1 MSIILL
7 AILLGAPADKPA
19 DAAQVPT
26 PATQCAEGGRNKSSE
41 TSATAAYPDSYRAA
55 GQIQRQVEKVS
66 DCLRQPDVRSDY
78 GAEDMWT
85 EVDRRSGASAKEQPE
100 RARTQTVVRP
110 EKPRP
115 KP

>member
-1 MSIILL
+1 MAMI
-7 AILLGAPADKPA
+7 LGAPADKPA
-19 DAAQVPT
+19 DAAQGPT
-26 PATQCAEGGRNKSSE
+26 PATQCAEGVKKKTSE
-41 TSATAAYPDSYRAA
+41 TSATSAYPDSYRAA
-55 GQIQRQVEKVS
+55 GQLKRQIEKVS
-66 DCLRQPDVRSDY
+66 DCLRQPDVRSAY
-78 GAEDMWT
+78 GTDDMWT